1 MTKISKEDKTKIEG
15 YISAGMDYSEVKEK
29 IKEDGIDYPSLSK
42 QFYEM
47 RKKLF
52 PDVPEAVNNAMGDE
66 EKKKKKSEKS
76 ARKWTTQEAK
86 KADESQLA
94 EIINE
99 AVCNLLPCKAAAKD
113 KAKIDEWKVEC
124 KKINLG
130 GAVVG
135 LIMYIFPSISL
146 NHPVIIFVSR
156 LLIFAITFYRKCM
169 CMYTK
174 VKDVLG
180 KGETK
185 NEHKH

>member
-1 MTKISKEDKTKIEG
+1 MRLSKEDKAKIEG
-15 YISAGMDYSEVKEK
+15 YISAGMDYAEVKEK
-29 IKEDGIDYPSLSK
+29 IKGDGIVYPSLSK

-47 RKKLF
+47 KKKLF
-52 PDVPEAVNNAMGDE
+52 PDVPGAVDEAIE
-66 EKKKKKSEKS
+66 KEHKEKKTESKSK
-76 ARKWTTQEAK
+76 RKVWSSQEAK

-113 KAKIDEWKVEC
+113 KVKLDEWHVEC

-130 GAVVG
+130 GSVVG
-135 LIMYIFPSISL
+135 LIMFIFPSISL

-169 CMYTK
+169 CIYTK
-174 VKDVLG
+174 AKDVLG

-185 NEHKH
+185 PNE

>member
-1 MTKISKEDKTKIEG
+1 MRLSKEEKAKIEG
-15 YISAGMDYSEVKEK
+15 YISAGMEYTEVKEK
-29 IKEDGIDYPSLSK
+29 IKAEGIEYPALSK

-47 RKKLF
+47 KKKLF
-52 PDVPEAVNNAMGDE
+52 PDVPGAVDEAIE
-66 EKKKKKSEKS
+66 KEHKEKKIS
-76 ARKWTTQEAK
+76 AKAKRKWSSQEAK

-99 AVCNLLPCKAAAKD
+99 AVCNLLPCKSASKD
-113 KAKIDEWKVEC
+113 KLKLEEWHVEC

-130 GAVVG
+130 GSVVG
-135 LIMYIFPSISL
+135 LIMFIFPSISL

-174 VKDVLG
+174 AKDVLG

-185 NEHKH
+185 PE